1 MFLLAFAFGVITSI
15 FRRYLRKQQCW
26 RPGPPQT
33 TGAPLGFEKE
43 DAHLAMTRS
52 KRPVSPVLVS
62 HSFSV
67 SSIPSNPLR
76 FDLICAYLCVL
87 FQSTQSTLVLSDLS
101 IHLPICFSVCV
112 SVCLPIYSMYIS
124 IFLSIHRSIY
134 LSVYS
139 NHNQATVF
147 YSIFLV

>member
-52 KRPVSPVLVS
+52 KRPTV
-62 HSFSV
+62 SFSV

-76 FDLICAYLCVL
+76 FDETSVHICAFYSSLLLSYLIYPSIYLSAFLSACLCVQL
-87 FQSTQSTLVLSDLS
+87 STVCRFLS
-101 IHLPICFSVCV
+101 F
-112 SVCLPIYSMYIS
+112 
-124 IFLSIHRSIY
+124 FLSIDLSIY